1 MSNNNKPKNELA
13 LLLDNIRKSLNKK
26 SNLSDK
32 DLEKIKDVLEI
43 NKIKKEITEKI
54 ETASAFKHLETQK
67 ILEFFTKIAKDIK
80 NEFENLEF
88 EENSLKEENKKIREK
103 NKKITEKIENE
114 IKDEEAEKNDFV

>member
-43 NKIKKEITEKI
+43 NKIKKEITEKF
-54 ETASAFKHLETQK
+54 ETASAFKHLESEK
-67 ILEFFTKIAKDIK
+67 ILGFFNTIQKVVK
-80 NEFENLEF
+80 NEFENLEI
-88 EENSLKEENKKIREK
+88 EENLVKEENKKIREK
-103 NKKITEKIENE
+103 NKKNTEKKEIIET
-114 IKDEEAEKNDFV
+114 DDFLEKNGAL

>member
-54 ETASAFKHLETQK
+54 ETASAFKHLETEK
-67 ILEFFTKIAKDIK
+67 ILEFFNTVKKVIK
-80 NEFENLEF
+80 SEFENLER
-88 EENSLKEENKKIREK
+88 EENFLAEENKKIREK
-103 NKKITEKIENE
+103 NKKNTEKIENE
-114 IKDEEAEKNDFV
+114 IKDEEAEENEAV

>member
-1 MSNNNKPKNELA
+1 MSNNNKPKNELT

-54 ETASAFKHLETQK
+54 ETASAFKNVETEK
-67 ILEFFTKIAKDIK
+67 ILGFFNTIK
-80 NEFENLEF
+80 KAVTDNFEILEIDENLV
-88 EENSLKEENKKIREK
+88 KEENKKIREK
-103 NKKITEKIENE
+103 NKKNTEKQEIIET
-114 IKDEEAEKNDFV
+114 DDFLEKK

>member
-43 NKIKKEITEKI
+43 NKIKKEITKKVEKI
-54 ETASAFKHLETQK
+54 SNFKYIETSK
-67 ILEFFTKIAKDIK
+67 ILEFLKEVEQKIK
-80 NEFENLEF
+80 NDF
-88 EENSLKEENKKIREK
+88 EELELEENVLAEENKKIREK
-103 NKKITEKIENE
+103 NKKNIENE
-114 IKDEEAEKNDFV
+114 IKDEEVEKSEAV